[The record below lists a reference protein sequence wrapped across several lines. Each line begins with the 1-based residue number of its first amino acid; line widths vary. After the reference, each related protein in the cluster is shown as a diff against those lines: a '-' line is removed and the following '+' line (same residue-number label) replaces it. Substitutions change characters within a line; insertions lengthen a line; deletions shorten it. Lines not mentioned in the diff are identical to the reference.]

1 MITIREFLQLFKR
14 SSVKVNIYS
23 VRNQFIAATTTGT
36 FDTLKDSILDI
47 NVSKWDYFDNTGNIF
62 NDNGKI
68 EIYIEYEFEE
78 D

>member
-14 SSVKVNIYS
+14 SSFKVNIYS
-23 VRNQFIAATTTGT
+23 VRNQFIATTTTGT

-47 NVSKWDYFDNTGNIF
+47 NVSKWDFRDNTGNMF
-62 NDNGKI
+62 NYNGNI